1 MIKKTAVSSD
11 IYFLR
16 YNVMDFHHNTSPKNH
31 SDAAAA
37 VHKKQ
42 PPPEVLDLSDITPY
56 EQALTEEKNY
66 IGSSDED
73 EYSDENDG
81 NENVNENKEQE
92 NEEELI
98 AKIPDPLNNRLS
110 SQDRKTLKAALN
122 HRNKPIKCPWYPT
135 IDMYDW
141 VALVMGM
148 FDLQFKYFE
157 EQLLVIQYNR
167 AFIEMNG
174 QMRRK
179 IIAEIKNLAVICFAA
194 AVFGYNCD
202 NNVNPLIMRG
212 GKITV
217 LQNQKFYDTFKD
229 LDYCTKEIWCM
240 GVINPIARWMTKTF
254 KSSTIRKL
262 HSKPLVGIKRKM
274 MTSQTGHHPFLI
286 LKPDASNGWF
296 NEDDLKNTKGGEC
309 ALSYFNER
317 FSLITKNCTNRTK
330 IDASGSVFFQSALI
344 IQRLGVDIHKWPF
357 DDTQLEEDE
366 QQAWID
372 LGILAW
378 KSERAVIRAVNR
390 YKEIPPEKLY
400 NWRQKVLLENHES
413 EGAKP
418 AELQSNHEK

>member
-1 MIKKTAVSSD
+1 
-11 IYFLR
+11 
-16 YNVMDFHHNTSPKNH
+16 MDSHHNTIPQNH
-31 SDAAAA
+31 SHAAATA
-37 VHKKQ
+37 VHNNQSPLK
-42 PPPEVLDLSDITPY
+42 VVDLSDITPY
-56 EQALTEEKNY
+56 EQALMEEKNY

-73 EYSDENDG
+73 ACSNESHGND
-81 NENVNENKEQE
+81 NVNANKEEE

-110 SQDRKTLKAALN
+110 KQDRKTLKAALN
-122 HRNKPIKCPWYPT
+122 HKNNPIKCPWYPT
-135 IDMYDW
+135 IDIYDW
-141 VALVMGM
+141 VALIMGM

-157 EQLLVIQYNR
+157 EQLLVMQCNR
-167 AFIEMNG
+167 AFMEMNG
-174 QMRRK
+174 HMRRK
-179 IIAEIKNLAVICFAA
+179 IIAEIKNLAVVCFAA

-217 LQNQKFYDTFKD
+217 LQNHKFYDTFKD
-229 LDYCTKEIWCM
+229 LGYCTNEVWRKR
-240 GVINPIARWMTKTF
+240 VINPIATWMTKTF

-262 HSKPLVGIKRKM
+262 HSKPLAGIKRKM
-274 MTSQTGHHPFLI
+274 VTSHTGHHPFII

-317 FSLITKNCTNRTK
+317 FSLITKNCTSRTK
-330 IDASGSVFFQSALI
+330 IDASASVFFQSALI
-344 IQRLGVDIHKWPF
+344 IQRLGVEINKWPL

-372 LGILAW
+372 LEKLAW
-378 KSERAVIRAVNR
+378 KSEQAVIRAVKR

-400 NWRQKVLLENHES
+400 NWRQKVLLENRES
-413 EGAKP
+413 ERP
-418 AELQSNHEK
+418 EPTELQEIHK